1 MFKKYLPWIV
11 LGLIVIALIGIGIK
25 MFNSIPDVN
34 PYNMQINRLE
44 TELLIEKRKTDSLD
58 QKVKYWEQLYIEES
72 KKPKK
77 IIQHTNENIEKIKLL
92 SPDSN
97 AAIFYSWSGLTP
109 PTLGVQEDSLR

>member
-11 LGLIVIALIGIGIK
+11 LGLVVIGLIGIGIK

-44 TELLIEKRKTDSLD
+44 TELAVEKRKTDSLD

-72 KKPKK
+72 KKPKQ
-77 IIQHTNENIEKIKLL
+77 IIQQVNEEINKVSNL
-92 SPDSN
+92 SLDSSAKFN
-97 AAIFYSWSGLTP
+97 YSWTAQQP
-109 PTLGVQEDSLR
+109 PSLRIQR

>member
-11 LGLIVIALIGIGIK
+11 LGLIVIGLIGIGIK

-77 IIQHTNENIEKIKLL
+77 IIIRTNEK
-92 SPDSN
+92 SDS
-97 AAIFYSWSGLTP
+97 IISLPF
-109 PTLGVQEDSLR
+109 DSSVSFFNKWTKQPVPQIPE

>member
-11 LGLIVIALIGIGIK
+11 LGLVVIGLIGIGIK

-34 PYNMQINRLE
+34 PYNMQINKLE
-44 TELLIEKRKTDSLD
+44 TELTIEKRKTDSLD

-77 IIQHTNENIEKIKLL
+77 IIQHTNEK
-92 SPDSN
+92 SDS
-97 AAIFYSWSGLTP
+97 IISLPF
-109 PTLGVQEDSLR
+109 DSSVSFFNKWTKQSVPQIPE

>member
-1 MFKKYLPWIV
+1 MLNKFLPWILLGITVFV
-11 LGLIVIALIGIGIK
+11 LLVIGIK
-25 MFNSIPDVN
+25 SCNSIPDVN

-77 IIQHTNENIEKIKLL
+77 IIIRTNEK
-92 SPDSN
+92 SDS
-97 AAIFYSWSGLTP
+97 IISLPF
-109 PTLGVQEDSLR
+109 DSSVSFFNKWTKQPVPQIPE